1 MSQINGHLTIVLHSH
16 LPYVLGHGRWPHGAD
31 WLNEAAAESYI
42 PLLNVMNRLVAEGI
56 SPKMTI
62 GLSPVLAEQ
71 LADEQFK
78 DEFVHYLEQKI
89 DAAVDDRAHFLTYHY
104 THLAELAKLW
114 QEFYDRILEVFR
126 VTYNSDI
133 IGAFKKLQ
141 DAGHIEIITCAA
153 THGYFPLLSQDSSLQ
168 AQTKMAVKSYTRMF
182 GRKPR
187 GMWLPECAYRPRY
200 AWTPPVP
207 SKAGRRPYM

>member
-1 MSQINGHLTIVLHSH
+1 MSQITGHLTIVLHSH

-56 SPKMTI
+56 SPKVTV

-71 LADEQFK
+71 LTDEQFK
-78 DEFVHYLEQKI
+78 DEFVKYLEQKI

-133 IGAFKKLQ
+133 IGAFKKFFHQ
-141 DAGHIEIITCAA
+141 IHRII
-153 THGYFPLLSQDSSLQ
+153 
-168 AQTKMAVKSYTRMF
+168 
-182 GRKPR
+182 
-187 GMWLPECAYRPRY
+187 
-200 AWTPPVP
+200 
-207 SKAGRRPYM
+207 